1 MQQII
6 LAPSRGRW
14 RWLEHRREMSRVAGL
29 EAEEFDEER
38 TKRPGSARS
47 QASAKP

>member
-1 MQQII
+1 
-6 LAPSRGRW
+6 
-14 RWLEHRREMSRVAGL
+14 MSRVAGL

-47 QASAKP
+47 QV

>member
-1 MQQII
+1 
-6 LAPSRGRW
+6 
-14 RWLEHRREMSRVAGL
+14 MSRVASL

-47 QASAKP
+47 QASAKPWSRRDS